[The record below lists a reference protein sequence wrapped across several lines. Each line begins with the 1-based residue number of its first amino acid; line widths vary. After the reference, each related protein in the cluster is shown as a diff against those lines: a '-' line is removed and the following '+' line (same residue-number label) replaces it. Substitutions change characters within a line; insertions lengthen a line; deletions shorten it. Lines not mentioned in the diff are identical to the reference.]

1 MTKPQ
6 TPMTKPAPG
15 TKVGLGARSFRSFV
29 FENWELSGHWSLVIG
44 HWPRPRRS
52 LSKSVQPRGLSLL
65 EVILA
70 IAILGGALAIIGEL
84 IRIGARN
91 AAIARDLTTA
101 QLYCESKMN
110 EAASGVIDLENL
122 ETETLDEEGEW
133 MCAITTEGLDQQQL
147 MAVTVTVGQNPDVF
161 ARPVSFSMTRWIID
175 PAYVAECAALD
186 AQLKAEAKQRVA
198 NAAQTAGSSGGA
210 GNAASALAGAGGNLA
225 GGLGGTVGGAVG
237 GATGGQAGAAGGSG
251 GFGGNVGGNGPG
263 GRRGPG
269 GNQGDSPGGPRLQ
282 PSDPNSG
289 DKNPPKPTNQ
299 FPRMP
304 K

>member
-1 MTKPQ
+1 MTK
-6 TPMTKPAPG
+6 
-15 TKVGLGARSFRSFV
+15 
-29 FENWELSGHWSLVIG
+29 VIR
-44 HWPRPRRS
+44 HSTFLRR
-52 LSKSVQPRGLSLL
+52 RGLSLL

-110 EAASGVIDLENL
+110 EAASGVLDLDNL

-175 PAYVAECAALD
+175 PAYVADCAALD

-198 NAAQTAGSSGGA
+198 NAAQTAGSAGGA
-210 GNAASALAGAGGNLA
+210 GNAASAAAGAGANLAGAL
-225 GGLGGTVGGAVG
+225 G
-237 GATGGQAGAAGGSG
+237 GATGGQASAAGGSG
-251 GFGGNVGGNGPG
+251 GFGGGFGNGRG
-263 GRRGPG
+263 GRRGG
-269 GNQGDSPGGPRLQ
+269 DQGDSTSEPVRPRPG
-282 PSDPNSG
+282 PNSNN
-289 DKNPPKPTNQ
+289 DTKQIRP
-299 FPRMP
+299 MP